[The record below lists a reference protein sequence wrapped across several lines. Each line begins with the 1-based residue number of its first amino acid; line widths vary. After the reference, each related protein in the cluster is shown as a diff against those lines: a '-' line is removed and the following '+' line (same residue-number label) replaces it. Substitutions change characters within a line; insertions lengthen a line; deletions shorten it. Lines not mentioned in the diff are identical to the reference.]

1 MMTPI
6 FISYQRSPLN
16 VSILEST
23 IERSDFPAEAMKL
36 LLRKQMEMSLFYPRI
51 KNSAIYQTLNSRP
64 ILQLDYFKSLM
75 SIEDPTIE
83 RGMDVGL
90 FSTLCI

>member
-1 MMTPI
+1 M
-6 FISYQRSPLN
+6 
-16 VSILEST
+16 SILEST

-36 LLRKQMEMSLFYPRI
+36 LLRKQMEMCLFYPRI

-83 RGMDVGL
+83 RGMDIGL
-90 FSTLCI
+90 FSTLCIQTSAR